1 MRRLSASVI
10 CAAALAA
17 SAVESPVMLDNP
29 GTWEAIQKEDP
40 AKHKQLAA
48 ILAAAEK
55 YGCGAD
61 LPKELRAQFGV
72 TGARCTGYALMTEP
86 QKTRLTFK
94 LGDTQ
99 YSTIWVPSRGQR
111 RNAN

>member
-1 MRRLSASVI
+1 MRRLVAFVMCVAPFTVI
-10 CAAALAA
+10 ALD
-17 SAVESPVMLDNP
+17 SPVMLDNP

-40 AKHKQLAA
+40 VKHKQLVA
-48 ILAAAEK
+48 ILTAAEK

-72 TGARCTGYALMTEP
+72 TGARCTGYPMMTEP
-86 QKTRLTFK
+86 QKAGLTFK

-99 YSTIWVPSRGQR
+99 YSTTWVPSRGQN

>member
-1 MRRLSASVI
+1 MRKLLTLAM
-10 CAAALAA
+10 CAAPLAA
-17 SAVESPVMLDNP
+17 VAVDYPVMLDNP

-40 AKHKQLAA
+40 AKHEQLVS

-72 TGARCTGYALMTEP
+72 TGARCTGLPMMTEP
-86 QKTRLTFK
+86 QKARLTFK
-94 LGDTQ
+94 LGDTR
-99 YSTIWVPSRGQR
+99 YSTTWVPSRGQR
-111 RNAN
+111 RNAD